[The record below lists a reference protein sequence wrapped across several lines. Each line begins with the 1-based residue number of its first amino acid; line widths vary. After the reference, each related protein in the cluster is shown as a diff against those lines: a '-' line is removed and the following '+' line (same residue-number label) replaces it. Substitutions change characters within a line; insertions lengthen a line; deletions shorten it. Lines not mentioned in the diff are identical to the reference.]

1 MNSLLIGLRKT
12 GRAPALSRS
21 ALVWAVFVA
30 LALGPAFAQ
39 ADQGTVGVSTG
50 DEFRRQLEDFK
61 KTAPDLNTKIENSA
75 KTIDELTDV
84 RKARE
89 EIEQL
94 RGVIAELLGRVSDN
108 GELGKLVAKA
118 LTQFRA
124 KLQSLA
130 QDMRFAP
137 EEKQYLVDQW
147 RQLIK
152 ETERAADD
160 LEHARAEFA
169 DLLRTLQNRQDY
181 IDELIQLQRAAEAI
195 NVIRQLTKEIR
206 QAKVKLDNLISGI
219 KPPGV

>member
-1 MNSLLIGLRKT
+1 MNPLLVAQRKV

-21 ALVWAVFVA
+21 ALVCAVSLI
-30 LALGPAFAQ
+30 LALGAALAQ
-39 ADQGTVGVSTG
+39 SNQGTVGVSTG

-61 KTAPDLNTKIENSA
+61 QTAPDLNTKIENSA
-75 KTIDELTDV
+75 KTIDELTDA

-108 GELGKLVAKA
+108 GELGRLGAKA
-118 LTQFRA
+118 LTQFRE
-124 KLQSLA
+124 KLQSLS
-130 QDMRFAP
+130 QDVRFAP

-160 LEHARAEFA
+160 LEHARSEFA
-169 DLLRTLQNRQDY
+169 DLLRMLQNRQDY
-181 IDELIQLQRAAEAI
+181 IDELIQLQRASEAI

-206 QAKVKLDNLISGI
+206 QAKVKLDSLINGI

>member
-1 MNSLLIGLRKT
+1 MNPFLVARRKV
-12 GRAPALSRS
+12 GPMSSLSRS
-21 ALVWAVFVA
+21 ALVCAVSVA
-30 LALGPAFAQ
+30 LALGAALAQ
-39 ADQGTVGVSTG
+39 SNQGTVGVSTG

-61 KTAPDLNTKIENSA
+61 LAAPDLNTKIENSA
-75 KTIDELTDV
+75 KTIDELTDA

-108 GELGKLVAKA
+108 GELGRLGARA
-118 LTQFRA
+118 LTQFRE
-124 KLQSLA
+124 KLQSLS
-130 QDMRFAP
+130 QDVRFAP
-137 EEKQYLVDQW
+137 EEKQYLIDQW

-160 LEHARAEFA
+160 LEHARSEFA
-169 DLLRTLQNRQDY
+169 DLLRMLQNRQDY
-181 IDELIQLQRAAEAI
+181 IDELIQLQRASEAI

-206 QAKVKLDNLISGI
+206 QAKVKLDSLINGI

>member
-1 MNSLLIGLRKT
+1 
-12 GRAPALSRS
+12 
-21 ALVWAVFVA
+21 VA
-30 LALGPAFAQ
+30 LALGAALAQ
-39 ADQGTVGVSTG
+39 SNQGTVGVSTG

-61 KTAPDLNTKIENSA
+61 QVAPDLNTKIENSA
-75 KTIDELTDV
+75 KTIDELTDA

-108 GELGKLVAKA
+108 GELGRLGAKA
-118 LTQFRA
+118 LTQFRE
-124 KLQSLA
+124 KLQSLS
-130 QDMRFAP
+130 QDLRFAP
-137 EEKQYLVDQW
+137 EEKQYLIDQW

-160 LEHARAEFA
+160 LEHARSEFA
-169 DLLRTLQNRQDY
+169 DLLRMLQNRQDY
-181 IDELIQLQRAAEAI
+181 IDELIQLQRASEAI

-206 QAKVKLDNLISGI
+206 QAKVKLDSLINGI

>member
-1 MNSLLIGLRKT
+1 MS
-12 GRAPALSRS
+12 ALSRS
-21 ALVWAVFVA
+21 ALVCAVSVA
-30 LALGPAFAQ
+30 LALGAALAQ
-39 ADQGTVGVSTG
+39 SNQGTVGVSTG

-61 KTAPDLNTKIENSA
+61 QAAPDLSTKIENSA
-75 KTIDELTDV
+75 KTIDELTDA

-108 GELGKLVAKA
+108 GELGRLGAKA
-118 LTQFRA
+118 LTQFRE
-124 KLQSLA
+124 KLQSLS
-130 QDMRFAP
+130 QDVRFAP
-137 EEKQYLVDQW
+137 EEKQYLIDQW

-160 LEHARAEFA
+160 LEHARSEFA
-169 DLLRTLQNRQDY
+169 DLLRMLQNRQDY
-181 IDELIQLQRAAEAI
+181 IDELIQLQRASEAI

-206 QAKVKLDNLISGI
+206 QAKVKLDSLINGI

>member
-1 MNSLLIGLRKT
+1 
-12 GRAPALSRS
+12 
-21 ALVWAVFVA
+21 
-30 LALGPAFAQ
+30 
-39 ADQGTVGVSTG
+39 
-50 DEFRRQLEDFK
+50 
-61 KTAPDLNTKIENSA
+61 
-75 KTIDELTDV
+75 
-84 RKARE
+84 
-89 EIEQL
+89 
-94 RGVIAELLGRVSDN
+94 LLGRVSDN
-108 GELGKLVAKA
+108 GELGKLGAKA

-137 EEKQYLVDQW
+137 EEKQYLVEQW

-206 QAKVKLDNLISGI
+206 QAKVKLDSLISGI